1 MSLYIYIFFKKRL
14 VSKRNKDGDNNTATQ
29 SKGHS
34 MRLPLNVRCS
44 GVKHLW
50 AERCDPVGRGCSAVK

>member
-1 MSLYIYIFFKKRL
+1 MSLYIYFFNKRL
-14 VSKRNKDGDNNTATQ
+14 DSKCNKDGDNNTATE

-34 MRLPLNVRCS
+34 MRLHLSVRCS

-50 AERCDPVGRGCSAVK
+50 AERCDPVGRRCSAVK